1 MDRMLTLGSFSS
13 DVFEP
18 RTSTGRGLFAL
29 LSRNFEQILGQ
40 IVSLREKNTWQ
51 YKFGGVYAY

>member
-29 LSRNFEQILGQ
+29 LSRNFEQFFGQ
-40 IVSLREKNTWQ
+40 IVYKN
-51 YKFGGVYAY
+51 